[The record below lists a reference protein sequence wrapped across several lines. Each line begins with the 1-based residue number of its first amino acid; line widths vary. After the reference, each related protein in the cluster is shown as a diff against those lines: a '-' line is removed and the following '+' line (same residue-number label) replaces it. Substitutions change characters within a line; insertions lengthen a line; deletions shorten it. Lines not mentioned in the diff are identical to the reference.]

1 MTPSHNHFQ
10 PTIILFLS
18 PKLQRLS
25 NTFETD
31 IAHFSR
37 IMLQWIFQ
45 KEAQTSPIYI
55 IFSSSLTLY
64 ENSRSSYSK
73 ILLLIKFSNLTIFQ
87 YKYLAWI
94 RFILYQILYEF
105 FHELNSQI
113 SQYSNKNK
121 ILRQTLEFFHELNS
135 QILQYSN
142 KNKIRILPNPLRIL
156 PRNLNLKSHDIRYIT
171 IFAI

>member
-94 RFILYQILYEF
+94 SFVLHQSLY
-105 FHELNSQI
+105 
-113 SQYSNKNK
+113 KNFRSSCSK
-121 ILRQTLEFFHELNS
+121 ILPLIKF
-135 QILQYSN
+135 SN
-142 KNKIRILPNPLRIL
+142 LTIFEYKYLDKIRTSPNPLRIL
-156 PRNLNLKSHDIRYIT
+156 PLIKFSNEQNIRI
-171 IFAI
+171 